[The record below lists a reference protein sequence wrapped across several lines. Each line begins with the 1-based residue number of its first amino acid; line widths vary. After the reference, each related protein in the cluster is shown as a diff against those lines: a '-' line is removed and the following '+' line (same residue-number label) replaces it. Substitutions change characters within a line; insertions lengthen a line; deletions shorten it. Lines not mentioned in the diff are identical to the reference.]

1 MAEKQQTNDSGN
13 SGEPFKRWT
22 AKRKAAV
29 VLDLIK
35 GKTTPAEIA
44 RQHDVT
50 VGDVEKWVETF
61 TEAGEEALRSNPRE
75 RDEQHEAERR
85 DLHAKIGELTLEL
98 DAEKKRVAAVLRGSG
113 DETS

>member
-1 MAEKQQTNDSGN
+1 MAEKQKTNEPENG
-13 SGEPFKRWT
+13 GEPFKRWT

-35 GKTTPAEIA
+35 GKTTAAEIA

-61 TEAGEEALRSNPRE
+61 TAAGEEALRCNPRE
-75 RDEQHEAERR
+75 RDEQHEVERK

-98 DAEKKRVAAVLRGSG
+98 DVEKKRVAAVLRGCG
-113 DETS
+113 DEPS